1 MTDTTWNDNL
11 IERLKRLWASGSTAG
26 TIAQFLGISRNA
38 VTSKARRLDLER
50 RDEKAP
56 MSAQEQMDRFAEHLE
71 NGCSIPEAG
80 RRIGVRETRSREIY
94 RKICDGLGNQAR

>member
-1 MTDTTWNDNL
+1 MTTTTWDQNL
-11 IERLKRLWASGSTAG
+11 IERLRRLWSTGKTAG
-26 TIAQFLGISRNA
+26 VIAKLLGTSRNA

-56 MSAQEQMDRFAEHLE
+56 MSAQEQMDRFADALSE
-71 NGCSIPEAG
+71 GCSIPEAG

-94 RKICDGLGNQAR
+94 RKICDGLGPQAK